1 LLSSVLEWSGLIFG
15 TNGFISCIWI
25 LVQTLC
31 ETSSARFLGQSFLL
45 NLVERHCKKR
55 LSDGK
60 WRLAGYTEENPK
72 ISTACGHHFHLACI
86 YGWMEYSKHCPMCDK
101 VMSVLI
107 SAHTVFL
114 LPCSLLVGPSLHQSW
129 PASDLLNELHRK
141 AKFQQVLQRVGSMLQ
156 IRVA

>member
-1 LLSSVLEWSGLIFG
+1 MQRSKIYLAILFHVFAVLQFS
-15 TNGFISCIWI
+15 
-25 LVQTLC
+25 
-31 ETSSARFLGQSFLL
+31 LGWLHDLL

-114 LPCSLLVGPSLHQSW
+114 LPCSLLADFIDLVLVGPSLLISL
-129 PASDLLNELHRK
+129 DLLH
-141 AKFQQVLQRVGSMLQ
+141 
-156 IRVA
+156 IC

>member
-1 LLSSVLEWSGLIFG
+1 
-15 TNGFISCIWI
+15 

-114 LPCSLLVGPSLHQSW
+114 LPCSLLVAQVCISL
-129 PASDLLNELHRK
+129 DLLQICWMSFTGKQNFSKCCKELGACYRLELHNFSTVCRDVLTRLRK
-141 AKFQQVLQRVGSMLQ
+141 CKS
-156 IRVA
+156 